1 MVTSFLAFPGVAKH
15 FAGFGESPADGGFG
29 AVSDGGDVSG
39 AEAFEIS
46 KDEDGAVGFRK
57 FLQDSLDLHSDLIAT
72 IGGGGCC
79 VCEPFFGSGGKEGPA
94 TAALL
99 TSEVIAGEIN
109 GESEQPWAEAAGW
122 VELLQSLKGAEESF
136 LGQVRNG
143 FSIDDETLN
152 DLHDASFVADHELS
166 EGVVVALASKV
177 DKARFAKG
185 AVCGRRILGWG
196 VQIE

>member
-1 MVTSFLAFPGVAKH
+1 
-15 FAGFGESPADGGFG
+15 
-29 AVSDGGDVSG
+29 
-39 AEAFEIS
+39 
-46 KDEDGAVGFRK
+46 
-57 FLQDSLDLHSDLIAT
+57 
-72 IGGGGCC
+72 
-79 VCEPFFGSGGKEGPA
+79 
-94 TAALL
+94 
-99 TSEVIAGEIN
+99 
-109 GESEQPWAEAAGW
+109 
-122 VELLQSLKGAEESF
+122 LKGAEESF